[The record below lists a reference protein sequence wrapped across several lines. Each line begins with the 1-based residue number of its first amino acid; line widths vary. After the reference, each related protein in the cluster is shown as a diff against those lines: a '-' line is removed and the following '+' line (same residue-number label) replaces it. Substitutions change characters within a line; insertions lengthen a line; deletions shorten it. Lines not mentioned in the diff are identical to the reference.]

1 MLSKEQLTENP
12 TGAVVATKELRI
24 LGSNTEAGDWEEI
37 YKNSLLEFESG
48 IEILV
53 DKPGPYRYLRV
64 EGNKGKEGGSD
75 LVSLK
80 SFEPIFEQ
88 ECEPPTIVEQYGTKE
103 EDASNVLIRDDRQW
117 RAEAGG
123 RFIIDLG
130 CIAAVDS
137 IEIDNRKQSGDF
149 TETLQV
155 LAGES
160 KLGPWRS
167 IYYTWNLK
175 PDPDIVLEINNPGPY
190 RFLKAKALSA
200 DVDTNWVGFYYFHP
214 NIHKTTGR
222 I

>member
-1 MLSKEQLTENP
+1 M
-12 TGAVVATKELRI
+12 
-24 LGSNTEAGDWEEI
+24 
-37 YKNSLLEFESG
+37 
-48 IEILV
+48 
-53 DKPGPYRYLRV
+53 
-64 EGNKGKEGGSD
+64 
-75 LVSLK
+75 
-80 SFEPIFEQ
+80 
-88 ECEPPTIVEQYGTKE
+88 E
-103 EDASNVLIRDDRQW
+103 EDASDVLIRDDRQW

-149 TETLQV
+149 TETLEV
-155 LAGES
+155 SAGES
-160 KLGPWRS
+160 KLGPWKL
-167 IYYTWNLK
+167 IYYTQNLK